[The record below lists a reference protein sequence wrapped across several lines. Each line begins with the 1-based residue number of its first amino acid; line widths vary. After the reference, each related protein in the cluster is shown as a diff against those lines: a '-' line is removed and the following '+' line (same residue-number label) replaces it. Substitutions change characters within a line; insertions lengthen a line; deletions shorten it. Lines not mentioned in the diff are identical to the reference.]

1 MARTEGLRPIGE
13 SIRKIIEKV
22 QKERADR
29 KKKNKSIRTQ
39 PKLPGMK
46 TGGLTDYYK
55 DIL

>member
-1 MARTEGLRPIGE
+1 MARTEGLKPIGE

-22 QKERADR
+22 QKERANR
-29 KKKNKSIRTQ
+29 KNKNKSIRTQ